1 LPTLK
6 DRKPRLPSSYYVLFE
21 PPDSAGD
28 EVLRF
33 ISERRRIKLKGHSF
47 REFQEYVMPLLDGRH
62 SLEEIEHAV
71 SDVFRPQDLEAALE
85 LLAEHNLLED
95 GIDAAAAPD
104 EAAALEP
111 QANFFHEVS
120 ADPRGA
126 QARLRQATVTVVGVG
141 GVGAP
146 LALALAATRVGTVRC
161 VDALP
166 VTKADTYLAPV
177 FSPADVGSPRVDVIG
192 ERIKTAAPQTQ
203 VTTNGNPLESDA
215 DVADAVRGSDFV
227 VCCVDAAQSSLIY
240 RLNRVCLAEKIRWSS
255 CSATAMEV
263 IVGPTVVPGETPC
276 YMCYKMRA
284 VACADD
290 PEADFA
296 FERWL
301 DRRKQDDSGR
311 RENLNVTAAIASNLL
326 GLEVVKLVS
335 GVMPSPTVGRI
346 VVFDLVD
353 LTVKKHVVLRKPWC
367 PACFAKGHE

>member
-1 LPTLK
+1 MPTPK
-6 DRKPRLPSSYYVLFE
+6 YARPRVPSSYYVFSE

-47 REFQEYVMPLLDGRH
+47 REFQEYVMPLLDGH
-62 SLEEIEHAV
+62 HTVEEIEQAV
-71 SDVFRPQDLEAALE
+71 ADVFRPQDLAAALQ

-95 GIDAAAAPD
+95 GINISMDADYRAM
-104 EAAALEP
+104 LEP

-120 ADPRGA
+120 DDPRDA
-126 QARLRQATVTVVGVG
+126 QARLDQATVTVVGVG

-146 LALALAATRVGTVRC
+146 LAFALASTGVGAVRC

-166 VTKADTYLAPV
+166 VTLSDTYLAPL
-177 FSPADVGSPRVDVIG
+177 FSTADVGAPRVGAIAA
-192 ERIKTAAPQTQ
+192 RIQAAAPRTR
-203 VTTNGNPLESDA
+203 VTTNAATLESDA
-215 DVADAVRGSDFV
+215 DVAQAVRGSDFV
-227 VCCVDAAQSSLIY
+227 ACCVDAGQSSLIY
-240 RLNRVCLAEKIRWSS
+240 KLNRVCLVEKLRWSS

-263 IVGPTVVPGETPC
+263 IVGPTIVPGETPC
-276 YMCYKMRA
+276 FMCYKMRA

-296 FERWL
+296 FQRLL

-311 RENLNVTAAIASNLL
+311 RENLNVAAALASNLL
-326 GLEVVKLVS
+326 GLEVVKLLTR
-335 GVMPSPTVGRI
+335 VMPSPTVGRL

-353 LTVKKHVVLRKPWC
+353 LSIKKHVVLRKPWC
-367 PACFAKGHE
+367 PVCFPEGHD